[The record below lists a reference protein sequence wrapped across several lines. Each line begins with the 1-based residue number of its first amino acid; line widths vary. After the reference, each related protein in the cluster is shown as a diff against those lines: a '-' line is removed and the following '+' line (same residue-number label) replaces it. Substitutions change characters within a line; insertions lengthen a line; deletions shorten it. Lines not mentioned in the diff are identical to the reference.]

1 MAQLEVGKKMVRGP
15 TNFWDFSHF
24 CYRALVWL
32 PIRTC
37 KPQWHH
43 CLKKLRTAFFSQI
56 CYRVFHYTLTISIL
70 FYCTHYTLTVTV
82 DIF

>member
-24 CYRALVWL
+24 CYRAMVWL
-32 PIRTC
+32 PIHTC

-43 CLKKLRTAFFSQI
+43 CLKKITHSIFFTDLLQGLSL
-56 CYRVFHYTLTISIL
+56 YTHYKHLVLLYTL
-70 FYCTHYTLTVTV
+70 
-82 DIF
+82 